1 MPPPDWKTDL
11 QLASEHF
18 LRRRHAWAACIT
30 IDEQDIRPNV
40 LSDAG
45 MDRLDE
51 QFLSILVQKLQSD
64 WNETRMKTGQ
74 DERKPLTIL
83 VIEDHPDQRDLLA
96 IVLQR
101 EGYNVVTA
109 GNGIEA
115 MEKLQKEDV
124 QIALSDIMMPK
135 MDGFEL
141 IKSIRNDPA
150 LKGIYLILITARI
163 QEGDRVRGLDLGAD
177 DYITK
182 PFSFS
187 ELLARVRVGS
197 RVVQYQQNLEYQT
210 QIDPLTGLFNRRA
223 FERKIAEEFERAR
236 RYNHSLSILLLDID
250 NFKTINDTYG
260 HHGGDTALVKISE
273 ILRERTRRSDFPARY
288 GGEEFVLILP
298 ETHQDSA
305 LQVANKIHEEIR
317 SRTFGTD
324 TRPFTL
330 TVSIG
335 LSSTSTKHYT
345 DWRQTLD
352 DADQAMY
359 VAKNSGKDRV
369 EVCMPRGKNSLTQTS
384 AHA

>member
-1 MPPPDWKTDL
+1 MLGRTFLCVRPIYV
-11 QLASEHF
+11 HF
-18 LRRRHAWAACIT
+18 KHRFANKNSLYENC
-30 IDEQDIRPNV
+30 
-40 LSDAG
+40 
-45 MDRLDE
+45 
-51 QFLSILVQKLQSD
+51 
-64 WNETRMKTGQ
+64 MKTGEA
-74 DERKPLTIL
+74 ERKPLTIL

-101 EGYNVVTA
+101 EGYRVVTA
-109 GNGIEA
+109 GNGVEA

-141 IKSIRNDPA
+141 IKAIRSEPSF
-150 LKGIYLILITARI
+150 KGIYMILITARI

-197 RVVQYQQNLEYQT
+197 RVVNYQQNLEYQT
-210 QIDPLTGLFNRRA
+210 QTDPLTGLFNRRA
-223 FERKIAEEFERAR
+223 FERKIAEEYERAK
-236 RYNHSLSILLLDID
+236 RYNHAVSVLLLDID
-250 NFKTINDTYG
+250 NFKIINDTYG
-260 HHGGDTALVKISE
+260 HHGGDMALVKISA

-298 ETHQDSA
+298 ETDQESA

-317 SRTFGTD
+317 SQMFGT
-324 TRPFTL
+324 TTLFTL
-330 TVSIG
+330 TVSVG
-335 LSSTSTKHYT
+335 LSSTSTKPYG
-345 DWRQTLD
+345 DWRQMLE

-359 VAKNSGKDRV
+359 LAKNNGKDRV
-369 EVCMPRGKNSLTQTS
+369 QVCRGKNGTTQNS